1 MKFFTLLSFALLILM
16 SCNGSKEN
24 DTDQE
29 NKTKSSIDIESDW
42 EKMDLTD
49 RVKLLKTRR
58 YKATDK
64 DGEAIK
70 IPAEQDPRHGA
81 IQHHYIF
88 DENGF
93 KTQDIVYNKDESIF
107 KTNMYVYKNGLLV
120 ERYDS
125 DPAGEIN
132 NKTFIEHD
140 EQGNWIKETRK
151 DGSYSKSREIKYD
164 QDGNITNEKKYGS
177 KGELDL
183 EGRYEYDQDGN
194 LIQVTWYDENESLL
208 DKKVYKYDDRG
219 NIILEAKYDSD
230 DQPIDYTFERSY
242 DDADR
247 LSEETVLY
255 AGDFQTK
262 TIFKYNKKGQKIKVE
277 NYSAN
282 DELMGQQVYEYDDH
296 GNWIYYV
303 EYYGDSPRIIL
314 ERELEYYD

>member
-1 MKFFTLLSFALLILM
+1 
-16 SCNGSKEN
+16 
-24 DTDQE
+24 
-29 NKTKSSIDIESDW
+29 
-42 EKMDLTD
+42 
-49 RVKLLKTRR
+49 
-58 YKATDK
+58 
-64 DGEAIK
+64 
-70 IPAEQDPRHGA
+70 
-81 IQHHYIF
+81 
-88 DENGF
+88 
-93 KTQDIVYNKDESIF
+93 
-107 KTNMYVYKNGLLV
+107 
-120 ERYDS
+120 
-125 DPAGEIN
+125 
-132 NKTFIEHD
+132 
-140 EQGNWIKETRK
+140 
-151 DGSYSKSREIKYD
+151 
-164 QDGNITNEKKYGS
+164 YGS